1 MKKNLS
7 VDRRTFCQTLSAA
20 ASGLAL
26 YPALPALALPQEK
39 GLSFKLSV
47 MAWTLGRTRPLD
59 QRLEEIAQ
67 AGFNSFELVG
77 EYQDWSDADYKHFNE
92 KKRSLGL
99 SCDCFADR
107 VIPGAG
113 IADPTG
119 GELFL
124 NALKNAI
131 VVSKKLESP
140 VIIVRTGP
148 RLLNVSHV
156 SQHDACIENLSRG
169 ADLAAKEDITLLL
182 ENLDREENP
191 TTYLTSSEEG
201 LDIVRRTANPHA
213 KFLYDLYHTQLEEGN
228 LIKKLN
234 KDTIGL
240 IGVVHIADAPGRHE
254 PGTGEINYPNIY
266 RKLMELK
273 FSGFVAMEF
282 LATGDLV
289 VTLRNAREGV
299 MRSANILN

>member
-1 MKKNLS
+1 MRNTLS
-7 VDRRTFCQTLSAA
+7 VNRRLFCQAFSGA

-26 YPALPALALPQEK
+26 SPSVLSARVPPPVNLP
-39 GLSFKLSV
+39 FRLSV

-67 AGFNSFELVG
+67 AGFKSFELVG
-77 EYQDWSDADYKHFNE
+77 EYQDWSDADYQHFNE

-99 SCDCFADR
+99 SCDCFLDR

-113 IADPTG
+113 IADPAG

-124 NALKNAI
+124 NGLKNAV

-156 SQHDACIENLSRG
+156 AQHDSCIENLKRG
-169 ADLAAKEDITLLL
+169 ADVAAKEDITLLL

-201 LDIVRRTANPHA
+201 LDIVRRTASPHV
-213 KFLYDLYHTQLEEGN
+213 KFLYDFYHTQLEEGN

-240 IGVVHIADAPGRHE
+240 IGVVHVADAPGRHE

-266 RKLMELK
+266 RKLVELQ
-273 FSGFVAMEF
+273 FSGFLAMEF
-282 LATGDLV
+282 VPNGDLV
-289 VTLRNAREGV
+289 KTLRKAREDV
-299 MRSANILN
+299 MRSVDVSR